1 MVLGA
6 NIFPIKTKEVT
17 SLFEG
22 NDKRGSFIFFFMKN
36 NIRNDIEFRYVLNVL
51 GVSKKQNKMNSFK
64 WIILNNSN
72 NHMI

>member
-51 GVSKKQNKMNSFK
+51 GVSKIK
-64 WIILNNSN
+64 
-72 NHMI
+72 